1 MKIMTG
7 EVKPFEINEAMID
20 RAQFE
25 TLATALGSFDKAEN
39 KENGVGLVKF
49 ANGTQVLFVKD
60 NETGIR
66 AAYAITEKEVKARLV
81 TGVEVTDGKIVLTR
95 DGKQGAKSEITGD
108 EVVVAKKVADEKKA
122 ALDKANG
129 ELAALNEDLEGIKGI
144 QTTVE
149 ELSVR
154 LDGALNVQADAKK
167 AHEDAAAKLVEAA
180 AAEKAAAEALEAA
193 NAALAAAQKA
203 EGDAR
208 ENYNAAVEAHIPAG
222 EAQKAWEGAR
232 KDLRT
237 ATAEQYNANKAH
249 EAAQKVLE
257 AAQKVEGST
266 KGALDKADEDL
277 KAVEGEVKA
286 LIAQNKYAKEFF
298 ELATI
303 EEREGYFAKLIET
316 REGEIATATTVR
328 DEAAKVYG
336 QTFVGAINGVVK
348 QPKFKALKYALTG
361 RGFVHGIYEVA
372 VDGKKCDKGL
382 LVVAPADNIVWQRG
396 KLGDTTNNTVKTYFI
411 PNVTKDEMEVALLTV
426 ESAEELF
433 ELGARAVKPR
443 GGIQITPYAH
453 NGNEITCYS
462 GSQKNEKG
470 EYTSDKREI
479 YKIVDKNQ
487 VLEIVN
493 GVDETYQDEE
503 GHEATRKVGGMRQ
516 IYARTSTPFEVLNHS
531 TSKIKNPVVAK
542 VAKVGLIALI
552 GAVILGGAAF
562 GTYKAVKAFNDQGN
576 AAQTIIDDQEQT
588 ITDQDE
594 ENAKL
599 LHGRQVDNITDNEI
613 GNAQDHGVA
622 QADQNRLNVHT
633 KGGEIVVNNNT
644 NLANL
649 PLYQHTSP
657 AIYSI
662 DGTIG
667 TVVLTAE
674 DQLTLA
680 TRYGYEA
687 AQFDAYSYEAGCNYV
702 LDLLPEAVANGVS
715 ISAYNADGDLILA
728 QRYLNLGVAAYGD
741 QARFNKTSFE
751 AGANATVKEQG
762 KAGAQGI
769 EVETYDRT
777 QEMENMGIDSII
789 AGEDGKFYVIDDG
802 VLTEYV
808 AEEGYEYTND
818 TVTLE
823 DVFAHAAEGG
833 AFAQSTYAKN
843 VYATTSSV
851 EGNSKATLVE
861 YRAIENDAVR
871 EGEAVVVRKSGS
883 TTDMALAT
891 AVAYAQDAETIAA
904 GYGDIDLPRDS
915 RNYTVYSSI
924 EAYETVYGDN
934 GANLN

>member
-1 MKIMTG
+1 MKIITG

-25 TLATALGSFDKAEN
+25 TLAAALGSFDKAEN
-39 KENGVGLVKF
+39 KENGVGLVEF
-49 ANGTQVLFVKD
+49 ANKTQVLFVKD
-60 NETGIR
+60 SETGIR

-81 TGVEVTDGKIVLTR
+81 TGVEVTDGKIVFTR
-95 DGKQGAKSEITGD
+95 DGKQGAKSEISGD
-108 EVVVAKKVADEKKA
+108 EVVAAKKVADEKKA

-154 LDGALNVQADAKK
+154 LDGALNAQADA
-167 AHEDAAAKLVEAA
+167 ARVHEDAAAKLAEAA
-180 AAEKAAAEALEAA
+180 EAEKAAAEALEAA
-193 NAALAAAQKA
+193 NAALEAAQKA
-203 EGDAR
+203 EESAR
-208 ENYNAAVEAHIPAG
+208 ANYNAAVEAHIPAG

-237 ATAEQYNANKAH
+237 ATADQYNANKAH

-316 REGEIATATTVR
+316 REGEIATATTAR

-336 QTFVGAINGVVK
+336 QTFVGAINGVVE

-372 VDGKKCDKGL
+372 IDGKKCDKGL

-411 PNVTKDEMEVALLTV
+411 PNVTKDEMEVALMTA

-453 NGNEITCYS
+453 KGNEITCYS

-479 YKIVDKNQ
+479 YRIADKNQ

-516 IYARTSTPFEVLNHS
+516 LYARTSTPFEVLNHS
-531 TSKIKNPVVAK
+531 TSKVKNPVVAK
-542 VAKVGLIALI
+542 AAKVGLIALI

-562 GTYKAVKAFNDQGN
+562 GTYKAVQAFNG
-576 AAQTIIDDQEQT
+576 QEQT
-588 ITDQDE
+588 ITDQEDE
-594 ENAKL
+594 NTKL
-599 LHGRQVDNITDNEI
+599 SHGRQVDNITDNEI
-613 GNAQDHGVA
+613 DKAQELGVA
-622 QADQNRLNVHT
+622 QAGQNRLGVYT
-633 KGGEIVVNNNT
+633 QGGEIVVSNNT

-657 AIYSI
+657 ATYSI
-662 DGTIG
+662 DGVTG
-667 TVVLTAE
+667 TVALTAE
-674 DQLTLA
+674 DQMTLA
-680 TRYGYEA
+680 TRYAYEE
-687 AQFDAYSYEAGCNYV
+687 AQFDAYSYQAGYYFV
-702 LDLLPEAVANGVS
+702 DALRSEAVTQGFS
-715 ISAYNADGDLILA
+715 ISELDANDKLVLA
-728 QRYLNLGVAAYGD
+728 QRYSKLGTDSFAG
-741 QARFNKTSFE
+741 QARFDAAEFVT
-751 AGANATVKEQG
+751 GANKRVEELG
-762 KAGAQGI
+762 KSHAEG
-769 EVETYDRT
+769 VDPKTYDRT
-777 QEMENMGIDSII
+777 QEMENMGVDSII
-789 AGEDGKFYVIDDG
+789 AGEDGKFYVVDDG

-823 DVFAHAAEGG
+823 DVFAHSEKGG
-833 AFAQSTYAKN
+833 EFTQSTINGAENLY
-843 VYATTSSV
+843 VSTSTV
-851 EGNSKATLVE
+851 EGNSKAMFVE

-871 EGEAVVVRKSGS
+871 EGEAVVVRKGGS
-883 TTDMALAT
+883 VTDEALAA
-891 AVAYAQDAETIAA
+891 AVAYAQDKETIEA
-904 GYGDIDLPRDS
+904 GYGAIDFTRDAK
-915 RNYTVYSSI
+915 NYTVYSSMEDY
-924 EAYETVYGDN
+924 EAVYGNN
-934 GANLN
+934 GASLGN

>member
-1 MKIMTG
+1 MKIITG

-25 TLATALGSFDKAEN
+25 TLAAALGSFDKAEN

-81 TGVEVTDGKIVLTR
+81 TGVEVTDGKIVFTR

-108 EVVVAKKVADEKKA
+108 EVVAHKKVADEKEA
-122 ALDKANG
+122 ALDKAND
-129 ELAALNEDLEGIKGI
+129 ELAALNKDLDGIKGI

-154 LDGALNVQADAKK
+154 LDKALNAQADAAQ
-167 AHEDAAAKLVEAA
+167 AHEDAAAKLAEAA
-180 AAEKAAAEALEAA
+180 DAEKTAAEALEAA
-193 NAALAAAQKA
+193 NAALEAAQKA
-203 EGDAR
+203 EESAR
-208 ENYNAAVEAHIPAG
+208 ANYNAAVEAHIPAG

-286 LIAQNKYAKEFF
+286 LIAKNKYAKEFF

-316 REGEIATATTVR
+316 REGEIATATTAR

-336 QTFVGAINGVVK
+336 QTFVGAIKGVVE

-361 RGFVHGIYEVA
+361 RSFIQGIYEVA
-372 VDGKKCDKGL
+372 IDGKKCDKGL
-382 LVVAPADNIVWQRG
+382 LVVAPADNVEWTRG

-411 PNVTKDEMEVALLTV
+411 PTVTKDEMEVALMTA

-470 EYTSDKREI
+470 EYTSDKKEI
-479 YKIVDKNQ
+479 YKIADKNQ
-487 VLEIVN
+487 VLEIAN
-493 GVDETYQDEE
+493 GVDETYQDEK
-503 GHEATRKVGGMRQ
+503 GHEVTRKVGGMRQ
-516 IYARTSTPFEVLNHS
+516 LYARTSTPFEVLNHS
-531 TSKIKNPVVAK
+531 TSKYRNPVVAK
-542 VAKVGLIALI
+542 GAKIGGLILLALAFLGV
-552 GAVILGGAAF
+552 GAKGAYDVARVIKAHNDTNTAYVITIDSKEHELQVANLTGIEGYKKEAAALGTKQA
-562 GTYKAVKAFNDQGN
+562 N
-576 AAQTIIDDQEQT
+576 
-588 ITDQDE
+588 
-594 ENAKL
+594 ENKISVSSK
-599 LHGRQVDNITDNEI
+599 Q
-613 GNAQDHGVA
+613 
-622 QADQNRLNVHT
+622 
-633 KGGEIVVNNNT
+633 GEIVLNVNNLDALDIFSHPNPAPYEYVDVEKGQIVEGKVELT
-644 NLANL
+644 DKELEKVNKDAGYKTLQVNARSYSLGYNYIDSLLAEL
-649 PLYQHTSP
+649 
-657 AIYSI
+657 
-662 DGTIG
+662 
-667 TVVLTAE
+667 
-674 DQLTLA
+674 
-680 TRYGYEA
+680 
-687 AQFDAYSYEAGCNYV
+687 
-702 LDLLPEAVANGVS
+702 
-715 ISAYNADGDLILA
+715 
-728 QRYLNLGVAAYGD
+728 
-741 QARFNKTSFE
+741 
-751 AGANATVKEQG
+751 NATDKSLSARDAEGNIVLSPVYVNLLRDGLSGFENVTVEDAVKGAYDRYEELS
-762 KAGAQGI
+762 KAHAQGI

-802 VLTEYV
+802 VLTEYT

-818 TVTLE
+818 AVPLK
-823 DVFAHAAEGG
+823 DVIDHATENGKY
-833 AFAQSTYAKN
+833 AQSTYIDTL
-843 VYATTSSV
+843 YATTSSV
-851 EGNSKATLVE
+851 DGNSKATLVE
-861 YRAIENDAVR
+861 YRAVENDAVR

-883 TTDMALAT
+883 TTDIALAI
-891 AVAYAQDAETIAA
+891 AVGYAQDKETKKA
-904 GYGDIDLPRDS
+904 GYGDVDLPRDA
-915 RNYTVYSSI
+915 RNYTTYSSMD
-924 EAYETVYGDN
+924 EYETVYGDD
-934 GANLN
+934 GASL